1 MIPRTKRI
9 IKKLNGLIS
18 SLFKFIGLFILKFSM
33 LIYFSILFVINKV
46 LNLFN
51 KNFVKLNVS
60 YKQMILDI
68 IRNE

>member
-9 IKKLNGLIS
+9 IKKLNDLIS
-18 SLFKFIGLFILKFSM
+18 SSFKFIGLFILKFSM
-33 LIYFSILFVINKV
+33 LIYFSILFFINKV